1 MSHTATINIDVKDA
15 QVIRKTAERLGHEVT
30 EGDYRMYD
38 GTNVNGVQVHLPGW
52 RYAVVIDTEA
62 TWEETLSDG
71 STVTRKGVVY
81 SDNYNGSWGDQKHM
95 DEFTQIYGVEKA
107 TYEAELAGYSCNEA
121 LVLHPETGAEEIELT
136 INMPGADLGT
146 DNGGLN
152 LGGGGLTLE

>member
-30 EGDYRMYD
+30 EGDYRMY
-38 GTNVNGVQVHLPGW
+38 
-52 RYAVVIDTEA
+52 DTEA